1 MPSMWKVGCWSDSLP
16 LLWSLLIVTR
26 YCLHLFRSSL
36 TSQTTVLLVSL
47 ILFTGQQAKWELLR
61 DDPQVISCHCYPVV
75 FKIEEVDYGEKRAHQ
90 VTNNAGFQ
98 SRDGRFRYIH
108 QDFPRDTYS
117 SHSDILLALPVGMAV
132 KCSFSQKFN
141 FETVVMKALK
151 CQGSR

>member
-1 MPSMWKVGCWSDSLP
+1 MCIICLMPSMWKVGCWSDSLP

-26 YCLHLFRSSL
+26 YCLHLSRSSL

-90 VTNNAGFQ
+90 VTNNAGCQ

-117 SHSDILLALPVGMAV
+117 SHSISCLL
-132 KCSFSQKFN
+132 SQWEWLSNVHLAKN
-141 FETVVMKALK
+141 STSKL
-151 CQGSR
+151 